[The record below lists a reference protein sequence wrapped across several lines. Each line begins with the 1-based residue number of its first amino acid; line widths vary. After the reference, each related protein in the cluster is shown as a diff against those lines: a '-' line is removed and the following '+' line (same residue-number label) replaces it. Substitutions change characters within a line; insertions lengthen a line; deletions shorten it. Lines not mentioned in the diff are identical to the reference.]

1 MGKILIICSKAFY
14 KDIPPIKE
22 KLEESGWK
30 VELPNSYYE
39 PDSEQKSWAMG
50 EKAHSE
56 FKSRMFK
63 KSAERIEEMDAVLTL
78 NFDKNGKKNYIGGS
92 TFLELYE
99 AFMKEK
105 KIYLYNDIPEGML
118 YDEISGF
125 APIIINGDLSLVKQ
139 EKIVN
144 VGAYIGNSTRNEI
157 EYATKLGKE
166 IIYYEEVN

>member
-125 APIIINGDLSLVKQ
+125 APIIINGDLSLVK
-139 EKIVN
+139 
-144 VGAYIGNSTRNEI
+144 
-157 EYATKLGKE
+157 
-166 IIYYEEVN
+166 